1 MTWLRAVLLAVL
13 ALTALVLIAAFTVP
27 ASVIAD
33 RLPPPLSLEGVRGN
47 LLAGSVDAIQFKRT
61 PLGQLTWAF
70 APLALL
76 RGEVAYDINLS
87 GHGHHVRG
95 RFGIT
100 PLRTAVLHHVEIE
113 WPLRSLSNDI
123 QWGGQLSA
131 SIETARVRHAWP
143 DSAMATITVR
153 HFMRPDSDIDLG
165 SFTVELGA
173 GSEAHQIEGHLRDI
187 DGPLSVQAT
196 ILLSGDHSYRVD
208 GSLLPRAGTPEDI
221 KDSFTF
227 LGPPDI
233 SGRRAFQIAGTM

>member
-1 MTWLRAVLLAVL
+1 MRWLRAALLAAL

-33 RLPPPLSLEGVRGN
+33 RIPPPVLLEGVRGN
-47 LLAGSVDAIQFKRT
+47 LLAGSIDAIQFKRMQ
-61 PLGQLTWAF
+61 LGQLTWAF
-70 APLALL
+70 APFALL
-76 RGEVAYDINLS
+76 RGEVGYDINLS
-87 GHGHHVRG
+87 GHGHHVQG

-100 PLRTAVLHHVEIE
+100 LLRAAVAHHVEIE

-123 QWGGQLSA
+123 HWGGQLSA
-131 SIETARVRHAWP
+131 SIERARVRHGWP
-143 DSAMATITVR
+143 EAALATITVR

-165 SFTVELGA
+165 SFTVELGE

-196 ILLSGDHSYRVD
+196 ILLSSDHTYRID

-221 KDSFTF
+221 KYSITF

-233 SGRRAFQIAGTM
+233 AGRRAFQIAGTM